1 MEVSDA
7 RKPKSLEKEKARLKN
22 LLTESMLDVSTLGE
36 MLAKNFSRPARGASR
51 DLGDLGKG
59 LFAAARL
66 PARWHGAEDVPLCL
80 AAC

>member
-36 MLAKNFSRPARGASR
+36 MLAKNF
-51 DLGDLGKG
+51 
-59 LFAAARL
+59 
-66 PARWHGAEDVPLCL
+66 
-80 AAC
+80 